1 MPFVYDNARS
11 YGDPCAECGKRVGQH
26 VRGRP
31 YFCSIACGF
40 RFGVAM
46 AQKGFR
52 KTPRGVLPVAPEK
65 ERSEPWREEE

>member
-1 MPFVYDNARS
+1 
-11 YGDPCAECGKRVGQH
+11 
-26 VRGRP
+26 
-31 YFCSIACGF
+31 
-40 RFGVAM
+40 VAM